1 MIQKFGA
8 ALLVGAVLLFSGC
21 ATIRPLEDRAPAP
34 SSSFDKAKVKSDA
47 ALWALTGPGRK
58 WSEIA
63 PTGSMAPLMDS
74 RSVALFEVYTGQPLY
89 VGDWVVFDRGDV
101 PNVLHRISEIKGDYL
116 YISGVNVPRSDGWF
130 HKSRVKLRVA
140 GVLYS
145 TR

>member
-1 MIQKFGA
+1 M
-8 ALLVGAVLLFSGC
+8 GAVLLFSGC

-34 SSSFDKAKVKSDA
+34 SSSFDRTKVKSDA
-47 ALWALTGPGRK
+47 ALWALTSPGRS

-63 PTGSMAPLMDS
+63 PTGSMAPLLDS
-74 RSVALFEVYTGQPLY
+74 RSVALYESYHGQPLY
-89 VGDWVVFDRGDV
+89 VGDWVVFDRGDF
-101 PNVLHRISEIKGDYL
+101 PNVLHRIEDIKGDYL
-116 YISGVNVPRSDGWF
+116 FIGGVNNHYSDGWF